1 MISFKKVGDQQPAD
15 YTLTELTTVQYPFF
29 THGIHPM
36 RQESITCSERK
47 MLIEEKKFETRRQMK
62 YESGQHPNSKTLL
75 KNEAIFSE
83 PKESTSRQNLRQP
96 SQSSMDSFSSLPLS
110 NASSPSS
117 MTIEQAIRLLT
128 QPTDYESE
136 KWAENMNQ
144 GISEAEV
151 SPTEIKEWL
160 GSSSY
165 TNKFFASNILNIK
178 EKNLTNIFAQKR
190 DFNSLRN
197 TKETFIKMYNWLEM
211 SEDVRAEMLK
221 MNLYLYENN
230 ESTFRDE
237 NGKSRKFYMPQIYNT
252 QIFSEPPKKIIRQDP
267 AIMTAEKIDELMNQ
281 PVVYMNTKK
290 VTQDIKEWM
299 ARNRTTRKWFA
310 ESKESTSR
318 QNLRQPS
325 QSSMDSFS
333 SLPLSNSSNPSP
345 MTVEQSI
352 RFLTQ
357 PIPANINV
365 NTTEIVKEIKEWL
378 ASSSYT
384 NKYFASNILNIKGN
398 HLTNIFAQP
407 RDFNSLRNTKE
418 TFIKMYNWL
427 EMSEDVRTEMLKMN
441 LYEYESPLQDENDT
455 PKKIFRQNPATMTA
469 ERIRELMNQPVA
481 YMNTKKV
488 TQDIK
493 EWLARTQTTRK
504 WFATN
509 IVGRAKRTLVINL
522 NYPKEW
528 KELTRGKE
536 AYVRLYNWMRMSEEE
551 RQDIMRF
558 YGTENVGELESEDED
573 SKSLDDILKEL
584 RRQFS
589 ECNKQ

>member
-1 MISFKKVGDQQPAD
+1 MIPIRNNQQSPDGMNYTLTQLTTIKYPIDTDGNSRFFRGVGFNEWDIVIKEDRFEMKNTPYSSRELPIHFAFSHAD

-29 THGIHPM
+29 THGIHPK

-47 MLIEEKKFETRRQMK
+47 MLIEEKKFEMRRQMT
-62 YESGQHPNSKTLL
+62 YGSGQHPNSKTLL
-75 KNEAIFSE
+75 NV
-83 PKESTSRQNLRQP
+83 
-96 SQSSMDSFSSLPLS
+96 S
-110 NASSPSS
+110 N
-117 MTIEQAIRLLT
+117 TYETETNRFQRIV
-128 QPTDYESE
+128 DYESE

-144 GISEAEV
+144 GIIKEPKV
-151 SPTEIKEWL
+151 STSDQYLRKPSLPLLNASSTSPMTVEQAIRFLTQPIPANINVNTTEIVKEIKEWL

-165 TNKFFASNILNIK
+165 TNKYFASNILNIK

-221 MNLYLYENN
+221 MNLYEYENN
-230 ESTFRDE
+230 ESTLQDK

-267 AIMTAEKIDELMNQ
+267 AIMTAERIDELMNQ
-281 PVVYMNTKK
+281 PVAYMSTKK
-290 VTQDIKEWM
+290 ITQDIKEWM
-299 ARNRTTRKWFA
+299 ARTRTTRKWFA

-333 SLPLSNSSNPSP
+333 SLPLSNASSPFS
-345 MTVEQSI
+345 MTVEQAI

-378 ASSSYT
+378 GSSSYT

-407 RDFNSLRNTKE
+407 RDFISLRNTKE
-418 TFIKMYNWL
+418 AFIKMFNWL
-427 EMSEDVRTEMLKMN
+427 EMSEDMRTEMLKMN
-441 LYEYESPLQDENDT
+441 LYEYEST
-455 PKKIFRQNPATMTA
+455 
-469 ERIRELMNQPVA
+469 
-481 YMNTKKV
+481 
-488 TQDIK
+488 
-493 EWLARTQTTRK
+493 
-504 WFATN
+504 
-509 IVGRAKRTLVINL
+509 
-522 NYPKEW
+522 
-528 KELTRGKE
+528 
-536 AYVRLYNWMRMSEEE
+536 S
-551 RQDIMRF
+551 
-558 YGTENVGELESEDED
+558 S
-573 SKSLDDILKEL
+573 
-584 RRQFS
+584 RR
-589 ECNKQ
+589 